1 MTPVF
6 LYNGYMIERNDKESY
21 YFYLDM
27 LRDSGRINMYG
38 AAPYLAEEFAISK
51 YEARDVLAEWMK
63 ERSC

>member
-38 AAPYLAEEFAISK
+38 AAPYLAKEFAISK